1 MSLYEWIQ
9 HHMKTHILRFEHLD
23 QYLEADAAHIE
34 AYLSR
39 INPLFVT
46 ILRSDDGVTESRMVH
61 DLESVLLGKFK
72 RRHKKVK
79 VTLEIELDMSDY
91 AIVFCKAEQRRIIER
106 VMTYMTN
113 HGIENWRIA
122 RIHRIQ

>member
-23 QYLEADAAHIE
+23 HYVEAEAEDIE

-46 ILRSDDGVTESRMVH
+46 ALRSDDGVTESKMVH
-61 DLESVLLGKFK
+61 DLESVLLGRFK
-72 RRHKKVK
+72 RRQKKVK
-79 VTLEIELDMSDY
+79 VTMEIELDMSDY
-91 AIVFCKAEQRRIIER
+91 ALVFCKSEQRRIIER
-106 VMTYMTN
+106 VTTYMTN
-113 HGIENWRIA
+113 HDIENWRIT
-122 RIHRIQ
+122 RIHRVQ

>member
-1 MSLYEWIQ
+1 MCLYEWIQ

-23 QYLEADAAHIE
+23 QFLEADAPDIE

-46 ILRSDDGVTESRMVH
+46 ALRSDDGITEWRMVN
-61 DLESVLLGKFK
+61 DLESVLLGRFK

-91 AIVFCKAEQRRIIER
+91 ALVFCKSEQRRIIER

-113 HGIENWRIA
+113 HGIKNWRIVK
-122 RIHRIQ
+122 IHRA